1 MKKIT
6 VEISLRDARDGYWR
20 IEDNLF
26 LSENGEWAASDVWE
40 SREFEDEEFEDE
52 ESEEIE
58 QMRSLLEGV
67 LSGLEYEIT
76 EIEF

>member
-1 MKKIT
+1 MKKIE
-6 VEISLRDARDGYWR
+6 VEISLRDARNGYWR
-20 IEDNLF
+20 IEDSRF
-26 LSENGEWAASDVWE
+26 LSENGEWAASNVWE
-40 SREFEDEEFEDE
+40 SREFEDE

>member
-1 MKKIT
+1 MKRIE
-6 VEISLRDARDGYWR
+6 VEISLRDARNGYWR
-20 IEDNLF
+20 IEDNRF
-26 LSENGEWAASDVWE
+26 LSENGEWVASDVWE
-40 SREFEDEEFEDE
+40 SREFEEEELE
-52 ESEEIE
+52 EME

>member
-1 MKKIT
+1 MKRIE
-6 VEISLRDARDGYWR
+6 VGICLRDARNGYWR
-20 IEDNLF
+20 IEDNRF
-26 LSENGEWAASDVWE
+26 LSENGEWTASDVWE
-40 SREFEDEEFEDE
+40 SREFEDEE
-52 ESEEIE
+52 SEEME